1 MRIEKTKPKKGV
13 TELVRFR
20 ADPFT
25 FLGGFVE
32 WLRGKMC
39 SKGSFGMAYEA
50 HNINNGS
57 WTIV

>member
-39 SKGSFGMAYEA
+39 SEA